1 MIFKHI
7 KAPVIYQGRKKNSK
21 YFEGWYF
28 KQVAADLKSTIC
40 LIPGIS
46 KDTYDMHAFIQTI
59 ININTNSKAKL
70 ETHYHKFSID
80 EYEYNDEPFSLIIGK
95 NRFTVEKIDIDL
107 SDDEYSLHGRII
119 FSEFTQIKTSIISP
133 NIMGYY
139 AYFPFM
145 ECYHG
150 IVSMDHN
157 LKGSL
162 ILNKEII
169 DFRCGKG
176 YIEKDWGTSFPKEY
190 VWFQSNNFKGSD
202 ASIMCS
208 IANIPFLGTSF
219 QGFICNL
226 SLNGQEYR
234 FASYNHSKLLK
245 LNYTDN
251 SIDITLVKSKLTLEL
266 SAKMHDGGML
276 KAPKNGVMN
285 TAIKEGLSGVVK
297 VKLMKIS
304 GETLF
309 NGVGDPCGIELV
321 KSL

>member
-7 KAPVIYQGRKKNSK
+7 KTPIIYQGRKKKSK

-40 LIPGIS
+40 IIPGIAKGTS
-46 KDTYDMHAFIQTI
+46 DTHAFIQTI
-59 ININTNSKAKL
+59 ININTNSKVRF
-70 ETHYHKFSID
+70 ETHYHKFLID
-80 EYEYNDEPFSLIIGK
+80 EFEYNDEPFSLKIGK
-95 NRFTVEKIDIDL
+95 NIFDVEKIDLDL
-107 SDDEYSLHGRII
+107 SDDEYSLHGRIN

-150 IVSMDHN
+150 IVSMSHN

-169 DFRCGKG
+169 DFCCGKG

-190 VWFQSNNFKGSD
+190 VWLQSNNFKGSD
-202 ASIMCS
+202 SSIMCS

-226 SLNGQEYR
+226 SLKGQEYR

-245 LNYTDN
+245 LNYTNN
-251 SIDITLVKSKLTLEL
+251 SVDITMVKSNLTLEL
-266 SAKMHDGGML
+266 SAKMYDGRML
-276 KAPKNGVMN
+276 KAPKNGIMN
-285 TAIKEGLSGVVK
+285 TAIKEGLSGVVN

-309 NGVGDPCGIELV
+309 NGAGDPCAIELV